1 MQVRNVGS
9 WAGNLTMA
17 KVRKFASDLATI
29 FMAAGATL
37 PRWVLDTYLQAD
49 IAARALWQMWMLMI
63 ISRGSGYELS
73 SHVLRVCMLY
83 LNTLWTST
91 VARTGASLGHGA
103 MKWLPADSYN
113 RALLG

>member
-1 MQVRNVGS
+1 MCIRD
-9 WAGNLTMA
+9 
-17 KVRKFASDLATI
+17 R
-29 FMAAGATL
+29 

-49 IAARALWQMWMLMI
+49 IAARALWQMWTLMI